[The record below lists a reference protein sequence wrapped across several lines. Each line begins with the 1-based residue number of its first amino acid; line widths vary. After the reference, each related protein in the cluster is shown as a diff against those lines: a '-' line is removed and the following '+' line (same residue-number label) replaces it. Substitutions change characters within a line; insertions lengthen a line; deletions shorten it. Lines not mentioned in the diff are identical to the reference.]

1 MFPLSC
7 SLVENS
13 FHFFFGYWSCFN
25 LLPVCTKPQIN
36 APQLSELQSVAVKHF
51 CLQEVLK
58 DAGLLAFMLT
68 SRGGWGCVKLNSEPK
83 ARMLYWSEWKG
94 RRENGLSGGKYY
106 ITLGF
111 LPNTFS
117 LVCHVGCVHCIGLCL
132 YISGRVG
139 GDKTSPV

>member
-13 FHFFFGYWSCFN
+13 FHFFFEYWSFFS

-51 CLQEVLK
+51 CLREVLK
-58 DAGLLAFMLT
+58 DVGLLAFMLT
-68 SRGGWGCVKLNSEPK
+68 SRGGWGCAKLNSVPK
-83 ARMLYWSEWKG
+83 GRMLYWSEWKG
-94 RRENGLSGGKYY
+94 RRENGLSRGKYY

-117 LVCHVGCVHCIGLCL
+117 LVCHVGCVHCIGLRL
-132 YISGRVG
+132 YISGRIG
-139 GDKTSPV
+139 GGKTSPV